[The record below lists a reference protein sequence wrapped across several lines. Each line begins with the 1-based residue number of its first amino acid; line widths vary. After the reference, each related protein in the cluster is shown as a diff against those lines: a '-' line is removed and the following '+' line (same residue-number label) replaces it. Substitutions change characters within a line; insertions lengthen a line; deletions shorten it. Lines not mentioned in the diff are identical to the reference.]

1 MSTRLQRVVAPLNP
15 YEDQFQIIASELR
28 KTVRTPADVIEASSR
43 FGVVPS
49 TIRKILEGRTPSS
62 YLRKII
68 CATLDNHKPPPKPA
82 NIQRVTV
89 ARLKQVHRL
98 FRETGTLAEV
108 GREIGLTRERIRQLL
123 LQGSEFGLHDYKTYK
138 PPVIPK
144 KKLLEDFKRHLS
156 LKAVANIHGTS
167 IRRVQRLMLTYGIM
181 PAHRHALRVSSM
193 RAAKK
198 HKLMARY
205 RRVTRTLGHYPN
217 TAELY
222 RRSKDSFHLVRNILY
237 FWSSF
242 HAFQNDLGI
251 TSKLALQVAADRAR
265 TKKQLLIRYH
275 RLRKRLGYD
284 PTTTQLTGGPK
295 SWHRLHEKIRYWWGS
310 MRAFRKE
317 IGIPTAIK

>member
-15 YEDQFQIIASELR
+15 YEEQFQIIASELR
-28 KTVRTPADVIEASSR
+28 KTVRTGADVLEAASR

-62 YLRKII
+62 YLRNII
-68 CATLDNHKPPPKPA
+68 CANLDNHKPPPKPA
-82 NIQRVTV
+82 KIQLVTV

-98 FRETGTLAEV
+98 FRETGTLAGA
-108 GREIGLTRERIRQLL
+108 GRELGLTRERIRQLL
-123 LQGSEFGLHDYKTYK
+123 LQGSQFGLFDYKTYK

-144 KKLLEDFKRHLS
+144 KILLEDYKRHLT
-156 LKAVANIHGTS
+156 LTAVAKIHGAS
-167 IRRVQRLMLTYGIM
+167 IRRVQKLMLIYGIT
-181 PAHRHALRVSSM
+181 PAQRHALRVSLM

-198 HKLMARY
+198 HRLIARY
-205 RRVTRTLGHYPN
+205 RRITRTLGHHPN

-222 RRSKDSFHLVRNILY
+222 RRSKDSFHLVRSILCY
-237 FWSSF
+237 WGSF
-242 HAFQNDLGI
+242 HAFQNELGI
-251 TSKLALQVAADRAR
+251 TSELALQVAADRAR
-265 TKKQLLIRYH
+265 TKKQLLVRYR

-310 MRAFRKE
+310 MRA
-317 IGIPTAIK
+317 